1 MNTEMSERAQ
11 SALLAGKAT
20 DPAVTPWLQQEGY
33 VGPNGGLTAKGQ
45 IERMKIMRRRE
56 DEAFG

>member
-1 MNTEMSERAQ
+1 MSERAE

-20 DPAVTPWLQQEGY
+20 DPAVTPWLKQEGY
-33 VGPNGGLTAKGQ
+33 IGPNGGLTAKGQ

-56 DEAFG
+56 NEAFG